1 MKTVSDLQNKIITA
15 PAHKVKACLIAI
27 AKVWLTN
34 PREKITSQTLLDTE
48 TPLDSESLAEVT
60 RLLSEYG
67 FWPEHK

>member
-1 MKTVSDLQNKIITA
+1 MKTVDDLQKKVITA
-15 PAHKVKACLIAI
+15 PVHKVRACLIAI

-34 PREKITSQTLLDTE
+34 PREKVTSQTILDTE

-67 FWPEHK
+67 FWPEQK